1 MNLRII
7 SSASYSVRSLK
18 NLSARFLPFSYA
30 SLISLSI
37 VVSCS
42 SCLFISAN
50 CLLTDASC
58 LLLSPI
64 LLKLGRINT
73 NMPTP
78 IIAATK
84 NTTIRIRSC
93 LLIFM
98 LCMSF
103 PRYCAVD
110 SAVDSVAEAV
120 EDVSVCVPFLPA
132 SIILLAEF
140 LSTVTPL
147 PALRSIVR
155 LNSMVSLL
163 SSPFSTV

>member
-1 MNLRII
+1 
-7 SSASYSVRSLK
+7 
-18 NLSARFLPFSYA
+18 
-30 SLISLSI
+30 
-37 VVSCS
+37 
-42 SCLFISAN
+42 
-50 CLLTDASC
+50 
-58 LLLSPI
+58 
-64 LLKLGRINT
+64 
-73 NMPTP
+73 
-78 IIAATK
+78 
-84 NTTIRIRSC
+84 
-93 LLIFM
+93 
-98 LCMSF
+98 MSF

-163 SSPFSTV
+163 SSPFSTVETVGKSVKNVENSELQNCAGIDDEVSCDYFAEIVEN